1 MGRLGDRG
9 VSWHT
14 GWPVD
19 DGPVWPR
26 VCMGCWGL
34 VGEGA
39 GGWSGCGVFEREEVR
54 QDLRRG
60 KASVG

>member
-1 MGRLGDRG
+1 MGRPGDRG

-14 GWPVD
+14 GRPVD
-19 DGPVWPR
+19 NGPVWPG
-26 VCMGCWGL
+26 VCWDL

-39 GGWSGCGVFEREEVR
+39 ESWSGCCGVFEREEVR